1 MATSDS
7 ASARTETGPRSVSE
21 ALRSTRPAITAV
33 RLVAYLKRWPA
44 YLLAVCWPGT
54 GHLYRRHWT
63 RGCSWAALYGAALFF
78 LSSGTT
84 LAAGSVT
91 EPLLVTAL
99 RLESVAFGDVAMP
112 LTVLSCSVIDLV
124 TLNMLDKLS

>member
-54 GHLYRRHWT
+54 GHLYRRQWA
-63 RGCSWAALYGAALFF
+63 RGCSWAALYGTALLF
-78 LSSGTT
+78 LSSGTI

-99 RLESVAFGDVAMP
+99 RLETVAFSDVAMP
-112 LTVLSCSVIDLV
+112 LTVLVCSVLDLS
-124 TLNMLDKLS
+124 TLDMLDKLN